1 MNKVREESHGPEVQK
16 SGSNDRKV
24 GLCAVLKAH
33 SSPVLPVDVMS
44 FTALANR
51 EIPKPRSLNVG
62 GNDRE
67 ARSPTCQRGREKG
80 STEELPE
87 KIQIIFTICLKYCL
101 EHTYMKNYSSFAEN
115 SNLMGPPGF
124 LLAVFGNCAP
134 RPHGSQT
141 LEGEEKATNPLC
153 VCRVLG
159 VFQTSI
165 YCLLSG
171 FYLMPERNRAGTF
184 ILINHA
190 KETQAQA
197 ME

>member
-1 MNKVREESHGPEVQK
+1 M
-16 SGSNDRKV
+16 GS
-24 GLCAVLKAH
+24 
-33 SSPVLPVDVMS
+33 
-44 FTALANR
+44 
-51 EIPKPRSLNVG
+51 
-62 GNDRE
+62 NDRE
-67 ARSPTCQRGREKG
+67 ARSPTCQHCREKG
-80 STEELPE
+80 STKELPE
-87 KIQIIFTICLKYCL
+87 KIQITFTVCLRYCL

-141 LEGEEKATNPLC
+141 LEGEEKAINPLC

-171 FYLMPERNRAGTF
+171 FYRMPERNRAGTF

-190 KETQAQA
+190 KEPKLRPWSDRHCGQRPQQRTEMAAKAQHPRCCPNNIQASIPP
-197 ME
+197 

>member
-1 MNKVREESHGPEVQK
+1 MNKASEESHGPEVQK
-16 SGSNDRKV
+16 SGSNDRRA

-33 SSPVLPVDVMS
+33 SSPGLPVDVMS
-44 FTALANR
+44 FTAPANR
-51 EIPKPRSLNVG
+51 EIPEQRSPDMG
-62 GNDRE
+62 SNDRE
-67 ARSPTCQRGREKG
+67 AQSPTCQHCREKG
-80 STEELPE
+80 STKELPE

-141 LEGEEKATNPLC
+141 LEGEEKATNPLR
-153 VCRVLG
+153 VCRGLG

-165 YCLLSG
+165 YCFLSG
-171 FYLMPERNRAGTF
+171 FYLMPDRNRAGTF
-184 ILINHA
+184 TLINHA

-197 ME
+197 VE